1 MAKPKEQWK
10 EIEGFPDYEISNL
23 GRVKRATPAC
33 QTAIGRILCPWEQSW
48 GYLQVTL
55 NGKHK
60 RVHILVLNAFIGKCP
75 EGYEGNHKDGN
86 KKNNRIDNLEWITP
100 SENMTHSYKTGL
112 HPKLLGER
120 HPMAK
125 LNKIQVNEIKEQL
138 KNKKFGD
145 VSRIAREY
153 NVNKTTISRIG
164 LSKSW
169 N

>member
-1 MAKPKEQWK
+1 MANQKEQWK
-10 EIEGFPDYEISNL
+10 EIEGFSDYEISNL
-23 GRVKRATPAC
+23 GRVKRTTPAC

-60 RVHILVLNAFIGKCP
+60 RVHILVLNAFIGPCP
-75 EGYEGNHKDGN
+75 AGHEGNHKDGN

-100 SENMTHSYKTGL
+100 SGNMYHSYKTGL
-112 HPKLLGER
+112 HPKLTGEK

-125 LNKIQVNEIKEQL
+125 LNEGQVNEIKREL
-138 KNKKFGD
+138 KNKKWGL
-145 VSRIAREY
+145 VSELARKY
-153 NVNKTTISRIG
+153 NVNKSTISGIG
-164 LSKSW
+164 LGKSW